1 MSTVANKKPHG
12 LLIVLVGPSGVG
24 KSTISKMLAQR
35 LNVAYIVSATTRP
48 KEPGDEIG
56 KEYDHVSQDEFFR
69 RLDRDEFLE
78 YAQVHGNYYGTPMHP
93 ALDYLNEGKDVL
105 LEIDVQGALQVRY
118 QYPEALLIF
127 ILPPN
132 GPTLMQR
139 LNDRGRDKPEDMDKR
154 FRAARREIHMAKGS
168 RAFDHMVIND
178 SLDRAVE
185 ELTKI
190 INLERTGGL

>member
-1 MSTVANKKPHG
+1 MQTQAKQPHG

-24 KSTISKMLAQR
+24 KSTISNMLADR

-48 KEPGDEIG
+48 KKPGDDEG
-56 KEYDHVSQDEFFR
+56 KKYDHISPDEFFR
-69 RLDRDEFLE
+69 RLDNDEFLE
-78 YAQVHGNYYGTPMHP
+78 YAQVHGAYYGTPKHP
-93 ALDYLNEGKDVL
+93 ALDYLYEGKDVL
-105 LEIDVQGALQVRY
+105 LEIDVQGALQIRY

-127 ILPPN
+127 VLPPN
-132 GPTLMQR
+132 GPTLKQR
-139 LNDRGRDKPEDMDKR
+139 LLDRGRDEEEDMDKR

-190 INLERTGGL
+190 INLERIGGL